1 MSLFNSKVGPDVLP
15 IQPELDIHSALS
27 AGIKFIHEGRSHD
40 SGPILK
46 DKHSPV
52 TGGLAWHYSQGRNV
66 LRRATKSHTCSILQ
80 AHFIGFTSSE
90 ARCGHPAVP
99 VNSRVS
105 LSNPDLKQGTTA
117 TYTCDEG
124 YELFGASILVC
135 LPSGSWQGDIP
146 FCARVRSAS
155 ANLDIKMAAG
165 NPTRLPLFFFCSN
178 YTVLGLPADIV
189 AGNATVVMHA

>member
-15 IQPELDIHSALS
+15 IHPELDIHSALS

-40 SGPILK
+40 SGSILK

-52 TGGLAWHYSQGRNV
+52 TGGLAWQYSQGRNV

-124 YELFGASILVC
+124 YELFGPVFLSTPSYVRMHTTVKHHVTGTVKHTVPYKDVC
-135 LPSGSWQGDIP
+135 IFVINWG
-146 FCARVRSAS
+146 
-155 ANLDIKMAAG
+155 MA
-165 NPTRLPLFFFCSN
+165 TEELTL
-178 YTVLGLPADIV
+178 I
-189 AGNATVVMHA
+189 